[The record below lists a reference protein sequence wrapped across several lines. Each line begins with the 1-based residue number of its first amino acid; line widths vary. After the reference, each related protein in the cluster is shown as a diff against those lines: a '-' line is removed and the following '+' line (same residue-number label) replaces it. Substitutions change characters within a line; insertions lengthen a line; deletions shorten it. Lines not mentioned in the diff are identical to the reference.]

1 MERALELSKQV
12 AMEKHKA
19 KMKETALKPDKKDD
33 DEDIV
38 DVSCSDEHPP
48 KPMFAH
54 VGPVVRKKEERKKL
68 FGFDCRECQEYYQQK
83 LEEGQSKDQIM
94 KILNKCSR
102 HRGLFK
108 PPRTPEKFW
117 VADIVEDDPNDPRNK
132 KQSGQV
138 FRTRAVRREEARS
151 KRKAF
156 MSDN

>member
-33 DEDIV
+33 NDNNDDEDIV
-38 DVSCSDEHPP
+38 DVSSSDEHPP

-83 LEEGQSKDQIM
+83 LEEGLTKDQILN
-94 KILNKCSR
+94 ILNKVCNLRESR
-102 HRGLFK
+102 TAL
-108 PPRTPEKFW
+108 
-117 VADIVEDDPNDPRNK
+117 A
-132 KQSGQV
+132 
-138 FRTRAVRREEARS
+138 
-151 KRKAF
+151 
-156 MSDN
+156 